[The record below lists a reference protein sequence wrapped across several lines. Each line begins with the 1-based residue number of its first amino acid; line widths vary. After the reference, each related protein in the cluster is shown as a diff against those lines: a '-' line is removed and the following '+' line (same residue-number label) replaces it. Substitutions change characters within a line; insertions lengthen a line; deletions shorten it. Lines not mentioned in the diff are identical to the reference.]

1 MRNPDEVYQYIGSFI
16 LNPNVGGWGYSILV
30 GGIPTPLKNMSSS
43 IGMIIP
49 NIYIKLYIYM
59 YIIWKNKN
67 HVPNDQSEFNNLGT
81 REHPQTSVDL
91 TP

>member
-1 MRNPDEVYQYIGSFI
+1 MENSALPERPALEKYEFVNWDDYSQYIY
-16 LNPNVGGWGYSILV
+16 N
-30 GGIPTPLKNMSSS
+30 
-43 IGMIIP
+43 
-49 NIYIKLYIYM
+49 YIKLYKIIYM
-59 YIIWKNKN
+59 YICVYIIWKNKK